1 MNQHGMNQHGMNQH
15 GMNQH
20 GMNQQSIDRA
30 QFLLERNAADDRRP
44 TDFRLLDLDWTL
56 LDGVFSPIDTPVT
69 GLFTSWIPFPT
80 TSFLEVGCGA
90 GITAVSA
97 ALAGCLAVTASDINP
112 AAVENTRVNAAR
124 HGVSERVRVVLSDMF
139 AALEPD
145 DRYDMIFWNSNF
157 VEVPDDRDNATPLHH
172 AFFDPGYRA
181 HRAFLQQA
189 PRHLTPGG
197 RLLLGFS
204 DLGSHDKLHRL
215 CHDVGLCVST
225 LRSLRRDLEV
235 PVTFQLLELTPDLVR
250 A

>member
-1 MNQHGMNQHGMNQH
+1 MNQH
-15 GMNQH
+15 
-20 GMNQQSIDRA
+20 SIDRA

-44 TDFRLLDLDWTL
+44 ADFRLLDRDWTL
-56 LDGVFSPIDTPVT
+56 LPGVFSPVDTPVT

-80 TSFLEVGCGA
+80 TSFLEIGSGA

-97 ALAGCLAVTASDINP
+97 ALAGCLAVTATDINP
-112 AAVENTRVNAAR
+112 AAVENTRANAAR
-124 HGVSERVRVVLSDMF
+124 HGVSEQVRVVLSDMC
-139 AALEPD
+139 AELAPD

-157 VEVPDDRDNATPLHH
+157 VEVPEDYDNSSPLHH

-181 HRAFLQQA
+181 HRAFLTQA

-204 DLGSHDKLHRL
+204 DLGSHDKLARL
-215 CHDVGLCVST
+215 CDEAGLRVST

-235 PVTFQLLELTPDLVR
+235 PVTFQLLELSPGR
-250 A
+250 IPS